1 MSSRRSQSRSPVR
14 RRSRSRGRRRSRS
27 TDQYDKF
34 GRSRDIRK
42 TKTFKPSDLTNMSSR
57 TADKLLN
64 KSLNSDYKGRSESE
78 SVQPETEEP
87 PVSRSI
93 QSAILKN
100 IIGDWADHDDGEK
113 EDSVDDVVS
122 KIISGDLDNDQDDF
136 RSRMMTLKSQV
147 TSKAKAGVYGK
158 VHLDQ
163 EAASTSRDVDHLES
177 TSKDEQ
183 NNDKELEEE
192 AARLRKQLLEMK
204 QKIKNKEN
212 RAPSPSSPASR
223 TPSSS
228 SSSAS
233 ESESEVEEEEEEE
246 VESESGDDSDEES
259 NESETDHSDHSDTS
273 DDGEEERPSVF
284 DIFQTT
290 VLQKEK
296 SRESTHVY
304 DDSMRKS
311 RLVQTKT
318 SKILKERLAMLKRKN
333 KSD

>member
-1 MSSRRSQSRSPVR
+1 
-14 RRSRSRGRRRSRS
+14 
-27 TDQYDKF
+27 
-34 GRSRDIRK
+34 
-42 TKTFKPSDLTNMSSR
+42 
-57 TADKLLN
+57 
-64 KSLNSDYKGRSESE
+64 
-78 SVQPETEEP
+78 
-87 PVSRSI
+87 
-93 QSAILKN
+93 
-100 IIGDWADHDDGEK
+100 
-113 EDSVDDVVS
+113 
-122 KIISGDLDNDQDDF
+122 
-136 RSRMMTLKSQV
+136 MMTLKSQV

-163 EAASTSRDVDHLES
+163 EAASTSRDVDHLDS
-177 TSKDEQ
+177 TSKYEQ

-233 ESESEVEEEEEEE
+233 ESESEVEEEEEE
-246 VESESGDDSDEES
+246 SESGDDSDEES

-296 SRESTHVY
+296 SRESTQVY

>member
-78 SVQPETEEP
+78 SVQLETEEP

-100 IIGDWADHDDGEK
+100 IIGDWADHDVEEK

-163 EAASTSRDVDHLES
+163 EAASTSRDVDHLDS

-233 ESESEVEEEEEEE
+233 ESESEVEEEEE
-246 VESESGDDSDEES
+246 SDDDDDSDEES
-259 NESETDHSDHSDTS
+259 KESETDHSDHSDTN
-273 DDGEEERPSVF
+273 DGEEERPSVF

-296 SRESTHVY
+296 SRESTQVY